1 MNKHTELIRKRYD
14 RISTLFDVMDHMI
27 QASWRKD
34 LLKNLNGNVLEVGV
48 GTGAN
53 LTYYPTNI
61 RVTGIDFSPKMLA
74 KAYEKVGKSKP
85 MIVLKEMDAQ
95 QLDFP
100 DNTFDFVVSTCVFCS
115 VPDPV
120 QGFKEIR
127 RVVKPEGTILMLE
140 HMRSENNFA
149 GIILDLINPL
159 TVRIIGANV
168 NRNTIKNIE
177 KAGLKIKKQNFLMTS
192 IMRKIVIST
201 NK

>member
-168 NRNTIKNIE
+168 KRNTIKNIE